1 MVQVLRVY
9 NKYLE
14 FNMITDNL
22 YQAGWVWK
30 CAHSLDFIAWGGSW
44 APTVS
49 PE

>member
-1 MVQVLRVY
+1 MVQVLHVY

-30 CAHSLDFIAWGGSW
+30 CAPALDFITWGGIC
-44 APTVS
+44 APMVS